1 MLMKD
6 VFTPENIYQNVC
18 INNASREEALE
29 CTELW
34 DLENG
39 RTLCVPCHKLTD
51 TYGGRCVKFLS

>member
-29 CTELW
+29 L
-34 DLENG
+34 LISILNG
-39 RTLCVPCHKLTD
+39 SDKSEHP
-51 TYGGRCVKFLS
+51 